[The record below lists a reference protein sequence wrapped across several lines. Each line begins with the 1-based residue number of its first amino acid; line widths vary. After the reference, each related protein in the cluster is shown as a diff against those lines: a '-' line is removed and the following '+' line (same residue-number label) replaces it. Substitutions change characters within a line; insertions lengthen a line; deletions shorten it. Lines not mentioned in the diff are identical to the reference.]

1 MSGEDLKTS
10 LDGLSKIDSVSG
22 VLWNAMYWIAVIFV
36 LLLIAYFGI
45 TISLYISSRRKG
57 IPYKDEDNFLDD

>member
-22 VLWNAMYWIAVIFV
+22 VLWNAMYWIAVIVV
-36 LLLIAYFGI
+36 LLVIAYVGI
-45 TISLYISSRRKG
+45 SVSLYISSRRKG
-57 IPYKDEDNFLDD
+57 IPYKDEDDFLSD